1 MRKMLAIFLSLIM
14 ALSVLPVV
22 AGAEGEPLTREAAAV
37 LLDELFAL
45 ADVHPSMI
53 PTYETT
59 PKNLGYTAT
68 NGAIVTANVIPAAK
82 DCVALETLPQI
93 EAVINAGLMALDT
106 DNLSFRPKAKVT
118 AKEFATAIAKGMF
131 GTDLDVDHLQLAQDL
146 GVFATDAITD
156 DVPAIEA
163 AQAMVDAV
171 AEKLQLVAV
180 FATSDIHG
188 NYIPYKSS
196 DGNFQIGSVARI
208 KVIMD
213 EVTAQLGEENVLYV
227 DGGDSPYNTTLANIT
242 LGDVSVAALS
252 ALGLDATVL
261 GNHDYDYSF
270 ENLLRLAREAAY
282 PMLSANT
289 KYKEGHAP
297 EGAEGLYPEE
307 FGDYIVVKAGGL
319 TIGVFGVTDMDSA
332 STTLHTNTQDI
343 TWDNDLEKGAEVVAT
358 LKNDEKCD
366 VIIALSHVHGKNAQL
381 VLNNA
386 DIDISIGGGNDI
398 AGRPTILG
406 DNQYLINPGKHGE
419 AVTQMNLVIYDGQM
433 TGIVHNQIYL
443 TDAYAE
449 DAEIKA
455 LVDEYNAQVD
465 AALDVTIGYIADNL
479 EWSSE
484 LVRCQNSPIA
494 NLVTDALLSFFEPDG
509 AELCIVNGGGIRA
522 KLDAG
527 TVSIRQVTSVLPFDN
542 NMMLV
547 ETSGQTIWDALENGI
562 SAYPTT
568 NGKFPQVAGM
578 TYAFKHDAA
587 ANTNTLT
594 SVTLAD
600 GTPLDL
606 DAQYKVVINSF
617 LAGGGDGYTMLN
629 VLDASKDM
637 ATDVT
642 QLVYVNKTYMRDAL
656 EAYFEQNSAE
666 ENPIKVDLEENRIV
680 IE

>member
-1 MRKMLAIFLSLIM
+1 MRKVLGILLALLM
-14 ALSVLPVV
+14 MVSVLP
-22 AGAEGEPLTREAAAV
+22 AGAEGESLTREGAAV
-37 LLDELFAL
+37 LLDELFVL
-45 ADVHPSMI
+45 ADVHPSLI

-68 NGAIVTANVIPAAK
+68 NGAITTANVIPAAK
-82 DCVALETLPQI
+82 DCVALASLPQI
-93 EAVINAGLMALDT
+93 EAVINAGLMGLDA
-106 DNLSFRPKAKVT
+106 DNLSFRPRAQVT
-118 AKEFATAIAKGMF
+118 AKEFATAIAKGLY
-131 GTDLDVDHLQLAQDL
+131 GTDLDVNHLQLALDA
-146 GVFATDAITD
+146 GVFAAESVTD
-156 DVPAIEA
+156 DVLTVEA
-163 AQAMVDAV
+163 AQAMAAAV
-171 AEKLQLVAV
+171 AEKLQLVAIFV
-180 FATSDIHG
+180 TADIHG
-188 NYIPYKSS
+188 NYIPYNSS

-208 KVIMD
+208 KTILD
-213 EVTAQLGEENVLYV
+213 EVRAALGEENVLYV

-261 GNHDYDYSF
+261 GNHDFDYSF
-270 ENLLRLAREAAY
+270 ENLLRLAESAEYA
-282 PMLSANT
+282 MLSANT
-289 KYKEGHAP
+289 KYKEDKIP
-297 EGAEGLYPEE
+297 EGAQSAYPEV
-307 FGDYIVVKAGGL
+307 FGDYILREAAGL
-319 TIGVFGVTDMDSA
+319 TIGIFGVTDDESA
-332 STTLHTNTQDI
+332 ATTLYANTQDI
-343 TWDNDLEKGAEVVAT
+343 AFDEDIDKALEVIET
-358 LKNDEKCD
+358 LKGDEGCD
-366 VIIALSHVHGKNAQL
+366 VIVALSHLHSKNGPL
-381 VLNNA
+381 VEKSA

-406 DNQYLINPGKHGE
+406 EDQYLINPGKHGE
-419 AVTQMNLVIYDGQM
+419 AVTQLNLAVYDGEM
-433 TGIVHNQIYL
+433 TGILHNQIFL

-449 DAEIKA
+449 DAEVKA

-465 AALDVTIGYIADNL
+465 AALDVTIGYLADNL

-494 NLVTDALLSFFEPDG
+494 NLVADALLSFFEQDG

-527 TVSIRQVTSVLPFDN
+527 EISIREVTSVLPFDN

-587 ANTNTLT
+587 AGKNALT
-594 SVTLAD
+594 SVTLKD

-606 DAQYKVVINSF
+606 AKKYKVVINSF

-629 VLDASKDM
+629 VLDTSKEM
-637 ATDVT
+637 AGDVT

-656 EAYFEQNSAE
+656 QAYITENSSADA
-666 ENPIKVDLEENRIV
+666 PLSVDLTENRIV

>member
-1 MRKMLAIFLSLIM
+1 MRKVLGILLALLM
-14 ALSVLPVV
+14 MVSVLP
-22 AGAEGEPLTREAAAV
+22 AGAEGESLTREGAAV
-37 LLDELFAL
+37 LLDELFVL
-45 ADVHPSMI
+45 ADVHPSLI

-68 NGAIVTANVIPAAK
+68 NGAITTANVIPAAK
-82 DCVALETLPQI
+82 DCVALASLPQI
-93 EAVINAGLMALDT
+93 EAVINAGLMGLDA
-106 DNLSFRPKAKVT
+106 DNLSFRPRAQVT
-118 AKEFATAIAKGMF
+118 AKEFATAIAKGLY
-131 GTDLDVDHLQLAQDL
+131 GTDLDVNHLQLALDA
-146 GVFATDAITD
+146 GVFAAESVTD
-156 DVPAIEA
+156 DVLTVEA
-163 AQAMVDAV
+163 AQAMAAAV
-171 AEKLQLVAV
+171 AEKLQLVAIFV
-180 FATSDIHG
+180 TADIHG
-188 NYIPYKSS
+188 NYIPYNSS

-208 KVIMD
+208 KTILD
-213 EVTAQLGEENVLYV
+213 EVRAALGEENVLYV

-261 GNHDYDYSF
+261 GNHDFDYSF
-270 ENLLRLAREAAY
+270 ENLLRLAESAEYA
-282 PMLSANT
+282 MLSANT
-289 KYKEGHAP
+289 KYKEDKIP
-297 EGAEGLYPEE
+297 EGAQSAYPEV
-307 FGDYIVVKAGGL
+307 FGDYILREAAGL
-319 TIGVFGVTDMDSA
+319 TIGIFGVTDDESA
-332 STTLHTNTQDI
+332 ATTLYANTQDI
-343 TWDNDLEKGAEVVAT
+343 AFDEDIDKALEAIET
-358 LKNDEKCD
+358 LKGDEGCD
-366 VIIALSHVHGKNAQL
+366 VIVALSHLHSKNGPL
-381 VLNNA
+381 VEKSA

-406 DNQYLINPGKHGE
+406 EDQYLINPGKHGE
-419 AVTQMNLVIYDGQM
+419 AVTQLNLAVYDGEM
-433 TGIVHNQIYL
+433 TGILHNQIFL

-449 DAEIKA
+449 DAEVKA

-465 AALDVTIGYIADNL
+465 AALDVTIGYLADNL

-494 NLVTDALLSFFEPDG
+494 NLVADALLSFFEQDG

-527 TVSIRQVTSVLPFDN
+527 EISIREVTSVLPFDN

-587 ANTNTLT
+587 AGKNALT
-594 SVTLAD
+594 SVTLKD

-606 DAQYKVVINSF
+606 AKKYKVVINSF

-629 VLDASKDM
+629 VLDTSKEM
-637 ATDVT
+637 AGDVT

-656 EAYFEQNSAE
+656 QAYITENSSADA
-666 ENPIKVDLEENRIV
+666 PLSVDLTENRIV